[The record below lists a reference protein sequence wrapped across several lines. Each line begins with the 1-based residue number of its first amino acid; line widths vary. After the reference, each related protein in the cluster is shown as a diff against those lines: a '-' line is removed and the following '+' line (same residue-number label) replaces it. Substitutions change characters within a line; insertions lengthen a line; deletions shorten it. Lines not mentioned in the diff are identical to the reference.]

1 MNSDHL
7 SVLVRLRLPTLDYAF
22 LVITG
27 QRQWQ
32 LAMLAAYVMFTPKR
46 RQTAAART
54 HLMPRFLCL
63 ALAAALNCSTSLAAP
78 ADDPRPL
85 VQVGYY
91 EFPPYSYTDSQG
103 RPNGA
108 ILHLSKRLLEH
119 AGYRAELRSYPSA
132 RLYNALQDGSVQ
144 VWPGAPGKMEL
155 REHTLETHTQLGEIV
170 LNLYF
175 RRDTLPPR
183 LPDDLKGRGVIMI
196 SGYTYWQPVNEMLN
210 DPQLA
215 VEQHRTG
222 THTAALEMLQRRR
235 GDFLLDYQT
244 PVEQAR
250 KRLGMHEL
258 PYLELQRIPLK
269 LIVSLHAPG
278 AEALR
283 DTLDRA
289 YAELQAA
296 GEDLRL
302 P

>member
-1 MNSDHL
+1 
-7 SVLVRLRLPTLDYAF
+7 
-22 LVITG
+22 
-27 QRQWQ
+27 
-32 LAMLAAYVMFTPKR
+32 MLAQCHTFITKR
-46 RQTAAART
+46 RQIAAVRA

-63 ALAAALNCSTSLAAP
+63 ALAAAFYCSASFSAP
-78 ADDPRPL
+78 ANDPRPL

-91 EFPPYSYTDSQG
+91 EFPPYSYTDSRG
-103 RPNGA
+103 RPTGA
-108 ILHLSKRLLEH
+108 ILQLSKRLLEH

-132 RLYNALQDGSVQ
+132 RLYNGLQDGSVQ
-144 VWPGAPGKMEL
+144 IWPGAPGKVEL

-175 RRDTLPPR
+175 RRDTLMPR

-210 DPQLA
+210 DPRLA

-235 GDFLLDYQT
+235 GDFLLDYQS

-250 KRLGMHEL
+250 KRLGLSEL
-258 PYLELQRIPLK
+258 PYVELQRIPLK
-269 LIVSLHAPG
+269 LIVSSHAPG

-283 DTLDRA
+283 DALDRA

>member
-1 MNSDHL
+1 M
-7 SVLVRLRLPTLDYAF
+7 LRKHDGF
-22 LVITG
+22 IT
-27 QRQWQ
+27 
-32 LAMLAAYVMFTPKR
+32 KR
-46 RQTAAART
+46 RQIAALRT
-54 HLMPRFLCL
+54 HLMPRSFCL
-63 ALAAALNCSTSLAAP
+63 ALLAILYCGFSHAATPAAA
-78 ADDPRPL
+78 RPL

-91 EFPPYSYTDSQG
+91 EFPPYSYTNSQG
-103 RPNGA
+103 QPRGA
-108 ILHLSKRLLEH
+108 ILQLSKRLLEH
-119 AGYRAELRSYPSA
+119 AGYRAQLRSYPSA

-144 VWPGAPGKMEL
+144 VWPGAPGKVEL
-155 REHTLETHTQLGEIV
+155 REHTLETRTLLGEIV

-175 RRDTLPPR
+175 RRDTLMPR
-183 LPDDLKGRGVIMI
+183 LPEDLKGRGVIMI

-215 VEQHRTG
+215 VQQHRTG

-250 KRLGMHEL
+250 KRLGMSEL
-258 PYLELQRIPLK
+258 PFVQLQRIPLK
-269 LIVSLHAPG
+269 LIVSSHAPG

-283 DTLDRA
+283 DALDRA